1 MSKIAKLS
9 FTVSI
14 LGLLLSGNVA
24 LGVGPDL
31 SAGGPSIADT
41 GISSVG
47 PTNVSGLVDVIRN
60 VVKWVYVIFFIIA
73 VLFILFAAFT
83 YLTAGGDSEKVAK
96 AKNQIIYAAV
106 AIAVALLAVG
116 VELIVKDLLK
126 TS

>member
-24 LGVGPDL
+24 LGGGPNL
-31 SAGGPSIADT
+31 SAGDASMADT
-41 GISSVG
+41 GISFVG

-83 YLTAGGDSEKVAK
+83 YLTAGGDSGKVEK